1 MKIVTI
7 WTIVFM
13 QVCVYL
19 SLRSSKLIDTKLSQE
34 INQLHAEICSAL
46 ADPNRILIL
55 YALAEKPHS
64 VTELAQTLGITQ
76 PTTSR
81 HLTILRERGLVISQ
95 REGQSVI
102 YILTDKNIIL
112 ALDLLRSVLANN
124 LSKKAILVD
133 QLS

>member
-1 MKIVTI
+1 MYMHIYPSGEKT
-7 WTIVFM
+7 
-13 QVCVYL
+13 
-19 SLRSSKLIDTKLSQE
+19 LIDTNLSLE

-55 YALAEKPHS
+55 YALSEKPHN

-81 HLTILRERGLVISQ
+81 HLTVLRERGLVIPQ
-95 REGQSVI
+95 REGQSVF
-102 YILTDKNIIL
+102 YVLADNQIIT

-124 LSKKAILVD
+124 LSKKAILVYK
-133 QLS
+133 LA

>member
-1 MKIVTI
+1 VKIVTI